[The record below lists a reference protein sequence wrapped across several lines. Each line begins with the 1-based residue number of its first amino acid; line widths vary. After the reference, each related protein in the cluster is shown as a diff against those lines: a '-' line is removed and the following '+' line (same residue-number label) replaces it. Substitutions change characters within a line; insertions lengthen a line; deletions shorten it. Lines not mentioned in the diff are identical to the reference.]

1 MKFFIDT
8 SIFVDVLRT
17 EFKPSSKRFLESI
30 EKENKGFSSVITTAE
45 LSVGAY
51 RSNREDSI
59 RRTLDLLSIVDLV
72 DVNEVIALESGKIFA
87 DLMDKG
93 KIIELNDCIIAAS
106 SLSLG
111 IKRIITRNIEHSIA
125 LRELKLSNP
134 KNWGFNM
141 LFLII
146 KESKI
151 GR

>member
-87 DLMDKG
+87 DLTDKG
-93 KIIELNDCIIAAS
+93 KIIELNDSIIAAS

-111 IKRIITRNIEHSIA
+111 IKRIITRNIEHFHRIKGVEA
-125 LRELKLSNP
+125 IEPEEL
-134 KNWGFNM
+134 GF
-141 LFLII
+141 
-146 KESKI
+146 
-151 GR
+151 

>member
-8 SIFVDVLRT
+8 SVFVDVLRT

-111 IKRIITRNIEHSIA
+111 IKRIITRNIEHFHRIKGVEA
-125 LRELKLSNP
+125 IEPEEL
-134 KNWGFNM
+134 GF
-141 LFLII
+141 
-146 KESKI
+146 
-151 GR
+151 

>member
-45 LSVGAY
+45 LSVGDY

-111 IKRIITRNIEHSIA
+111 IKRIITRNIEHFHRIKGVEA
-125 LRELKLSNP
+125 IEPEEL
-134 KNWGFNM
+134 GF
-141 LFLII
+141 
-146 KESKI
+146 
-151 GR
+151 

>member
-59 RRTLDLLSIVDLV
+59 HRTLDLLSIVDLV

-111 IKRIITRNIEHSIA
+111 IKRIITRNIEHFHRIKGVEA
-125 LRELKLSNP
+125 IEPEEL
-134 KNWGFNM
+134 GF
-141 LFLII
+141 
-146 KESKI
+146 
-151 GR
+151 

>member
-93 KIIELNDCIIAAS
+93 KIIELNDCIIVAS

-111 IKRIITRNIEHSIA
+111 IKRIITRNIEHFHRIKGVEA
-125 LRELKLSNP
+125 IEPEEL
-134 KNWGFNM
+134 GF
-141 LFLII
+141 
-146 KESKI
+146 
-151 GR
+151 

>member
-93 KIIELNDCIIAAS
+93 KIIELNDSIIAAS

-111 IKRIITRNIEHSIA
+111 IKRIIT
-125 LRELKLSNP
+125 
-134 KNWGFNM
+134 GT
-141 LFLII
+141 
-146 KESKI
+146 
-151 GR
+151 

>member
-17 EFKPSSKRFLESI
+17 DFKPSSKRFLESI
-30 EKENKGFSSVITTAE
+30 EKENKGFSSVITMAE

-59 RRTLDLLSIVDLV
+59 HRTLDLLSIVDLI
-72 DVNEVIALESGKIFA
+72 DVNEVIALKSGKIFA
-87 DLMDKG
+87 DLMNKG

-111 IKRIITRNIEHSIA
+111 IKRIVTRNLEHFHRIKGVEAIEPE
-125 LRELKLSNP
+125 EL
-134 KNWGFNM
+134 GF
-141 LFLII
+141 
-146 KESKI
+146 
-151 GR
+151 

>member
-30 EKENKGFSSVITTAE
+30 EKENKGFSSVIT

-59 RRTLDLLSIVDLV
+59 HRTLDLLSIVDLM

-111 IKRIITRNIEHSIA
+111 IKRIITRNIEHFHRIKGVEA
-125 LRELKLSNP
+125 IEPEEL
-134 KNWGFNM
+134 GF
-141 LFLII
+141 
-146 KESKI
+146 
-151 GR
+151 

>member
-72 DVNEVIALESGKIFA
+72 DVNEVIALEIGKIFA

-93 KIIELNDCIIAAS
+93 KIIELNDSIIAAS

-111 IKRIITRNIEHSIA
+111 IKRIITRNIEHFHRIKGVEA
-125 LRELKLSNP
+125 IEPEEL
-134 KNWGFNM
+134 GF
-141 LFLII
+141 
-146 KESKI
+146 
-151 GR
+151 

>member
-111 IKRIITRNIEHSIA
+111 IKRIVTRNIEHFHRIKGVEA
-125 LRELKLSNP
+125 IEPEEL
-134 KNWGFNM
+134 GF
-141 LFLII
+141 
-146 KESKI
+146 
-151 GR
+151 

>member
-93 KIIELNDCIIAAS
+93 KIIELNDSIIAAS

-111 IKRIITRNIEHSIA
+111 IKRIITRNIEHFHRIKGVEA
-125 LRELKLSNP
+125 IEPEEL
-134 KNWGFNM
+134 GF
-141 LFLII
+141 
-146 KESKI
+146 
-151 GR
+151 

>member
-17 EFKPSSKRFLESI
+17 DFKPSSKRFLESI
-30 EKENKGFSSVITTAE
+30 EKENKGFSSVIT

-59 RRTLDLLSIVDLV
+59 HRTLDLLSIVDLM

-111 IKRIITRNIEHSIA
+111 IKRIITRNIEHFHRIKGVEA
-125 LRELKLSNP
+125 IEPEEL
-134 KNWGFNM
+134 GF
-141 LFLII
+141 
-146 KESKI
+146 
-151 GR
+151 

>member
-72 DVNEVIALESGKIFA
+72 DVNEVIALEIGKIFA

-111 IKRIITRNIEHSIA
+111 IKRIITRNIEHFHRIKGVEA
-125 LRELKLSNP
+125 IEPEEL
-134 KNWGFNM
+134 GF
-141 LFLII
+141 
-146 KESKI
+146 
-151 GR
+151 

>member
-111 IKRIITRNIEHSIA
+111 IKRIITRNIEHFHRIKGVEA
-125 LRELKLSNP
+125 IEPEEL
-134 KNWGFNM
+134 GF
-141 LFLII
+141 
-146 KESKI
+146 
-151 GR
+151 

>member
-17 EFKPSSKRFLESI
+17 DFKPSSKRFLESI

-111 IKRIITRNIEHSIA
+111 IKRIITRNIEHFHRIKGVEA
-125 LRELKLSNP
+125 IEPEEL
-134 KNWGFNM
+134 GF
-141 LFLII
+141 
-146 KESKI
+146 
-151 GR
+151 

>member
-93 KIIELNDCIIAAS
+93 KIIATGTNEELKGMINS
-106 SLSLG
+106 GEKLTVELL
-111 IKRIITRNIEHSIA
+111 RIITRNIEHFHRIKGVEA
-125 LRELKLSNP
+125 IEPEEL
-134 KNWGFNM
+134 GF
-141 LFLII
+141 
-146 KESKI
+146 
-151 GR
+151 